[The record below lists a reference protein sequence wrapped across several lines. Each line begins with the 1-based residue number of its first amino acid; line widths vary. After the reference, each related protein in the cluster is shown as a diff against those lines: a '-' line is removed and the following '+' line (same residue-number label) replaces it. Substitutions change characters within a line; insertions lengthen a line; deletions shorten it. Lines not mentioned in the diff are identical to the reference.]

1 MCTQCN
7 LIFSS
12 QQQGRCG
19 HVTSDVCVS
28 VGRGVIDIVGRQ
40 YVIGDGVTK

>member
-12 QQQGRCG
+12 QGRCG